1 MVQNYQKISILK
13 KGLIQYYFVI
23 VNWPWNTNLVIF
35 NKFYLFKK
43 YLLIFGKKSYS
54 LLTTKFW
61 NPTTQLTVLGS
72 KHYVKRLLAIFHSPY
87 FFRVPSSSPRF
98 YVKNLLS
105 FMSPIWN
112 KIIWKVSRVGSNRR
126 LFTTGKYIEK
136 NIALLDSF
144 LSIKWLITPWNSC
157 WEQGF

>member
-1 MVQNYQKISILK
+1 MGNVDVWSKILFTFDHQS
-13 KGLIQYYFVI
+13 
-23 VNWPWNTNLVIF
+23 WN
-35 NKFYLFKK
+35 
-43 YLLIFGKKSYS
+43 S
-54 LLTTKFW
+54 
-61 NPTTQLTVLGS
+61 TTQLTVLGS

-126 LFTTGKYIEK
+126 LFTTGKHKENYRK
-136 NIALLDSF
+136 NIQPGRSRLY
-144 LSIKWLITPWNSC
+144 SIWCCCPAFYLQKWLTTPWNSC
-157 WEQGF
+157 WEQEFFERVIGKKRNDIIQL

>member
-1 MVQNYQKISILK
+1 MGNVDVWSKILFTFDHQS
-13 KGLIQYYFVI
+13 
-23 VNWPWNTNLVIF
+23 WN
-35 NKFYLFKK
+35 
-43 YLLIFGKKSYS
+43 S
-54 LLTTKFW
+54 
-61 NPTTQLTVLGS
+61 TTQLTVLGS

-126 LFTTGKYIEK
+126 LFTKVEIFLEQREVAFLNYFYFTGKHKENYRKQIYSLDGHVSIQFGVVVQLFTYKMVDNTMEF
-136 NIALLDSF
+136 LLRTGV
-144 LSIKWLITPWNSC
+144 LLTVL
-157 WEQGF
+157 